1 MKVEIVEILEDN
13 DGNRSQA
20 NMKNSRKENR

>member
-13 DGNRSQA
+13 DGNRSLG

>member
-1 MKVEIVEILEDN
+1 MKIEIVEILENN
-13 DGNRSQA
+13 DGNRSLG